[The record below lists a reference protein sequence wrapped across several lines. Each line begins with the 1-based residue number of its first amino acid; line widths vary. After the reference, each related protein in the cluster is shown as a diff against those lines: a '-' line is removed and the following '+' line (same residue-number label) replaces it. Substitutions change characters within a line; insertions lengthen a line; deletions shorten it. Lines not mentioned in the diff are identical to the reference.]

1 MLQGRSLDDTLK
13 QVALALPG
21 AALEASLKPLV
32 SLIENL
38 AGSLAGTTGNLFGQ
52 LLGLTGSAK
61 GGVVPFASGGVAA
74 TPSYFLGN
82 GGLGHVAGAEAIL
95 PLGRTADGS
104 LGVRG
109 GGGSVNV
116 TFNVTTPNADS
127 FRQSEAQLGV
137 RQFAPS
143 DGDGAGYSAEAQRGV
158 SSHCAFAATKVA
170 ISWRRSSRRR
180 LSSSSTSLLAGSIS
194 DSIR

>member
-1 MLQGRSLDDTLK
+1 MADDTLNTRALGTDLGARLKDFAALEAAAGSFSKALTTGLKSAVLQGRSLDDTLK
-13 QVALALPG
+13 QVALRLSG

-52 LLGLTGSAK
+52 LLGLTGYAK
-61 GGVVPFASGGVAA
+61 GGVVPFASGGVVA
-74 TPSYFLGN
+74 TPSYFPLGN
-82 GGLGHVAGAEAIL
+82 GGLGVMGEAGAEAIL

-116 TFNVTTPNADS
+116 TFNVTTPDVPGS
-127 FRQSEAQLGV
+127 QRSQSQIAAQ
-137 RQFAPS
+137 
-143 DGDGAGYSAEAQRGV
+143 AQR
-158 SSHCAFAATKVA
+158 
-170 ISWRRSSRRR
+170 
-180 LSSSSTSLLAGSIS
+180 LLARGQ
-194 DSIR
+194 RNR

>member
-1 MLQGRSLDDTLK
+1 MADDTLNTRALGTDLGARLKDFGALEAAAGSFSKALTTGLKSAVLQGRSLDDTLK
-13 QVALALPG
+13 QVALRLSG

-52 LLGLTGSAK
+52 LLGLTGFAK
-61 GGVVPFASGGVAA
+61 GGVVPFASGGVVA
-74 TPSYFLGN
+74 TPSYFPLGN
-82 GGLGHVAGAEAIL
+82 GGLGVMGEAGAEAIL

-137 RQFAPS
+137 MLARAV
-143 DGDGAGYSAEAQRGV
+143 GRG
-158 SSHCAFAATKVA
+158 
-170 ISWRRSSRRR
+170 RRG
-180 LSSSSTSLLAGSIS
+180 L
-194 DSIR
+194 